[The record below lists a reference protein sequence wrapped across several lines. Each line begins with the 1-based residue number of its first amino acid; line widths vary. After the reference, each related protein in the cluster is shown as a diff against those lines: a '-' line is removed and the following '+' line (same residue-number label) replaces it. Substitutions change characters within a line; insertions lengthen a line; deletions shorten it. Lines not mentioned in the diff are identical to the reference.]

1 MAAYDD
7 GACGLGAGFREVR
20 PRLASLEPVPALYVE
35 AGEPRQIGAML
46 SAVAGCVPRA
56 CLERVGHLKR
66 VVKEDADEA
75 GVQGSGGGHGV
86 TKVLVCLREDYDAMD
101 AEGRAAMGTWLP
113 PLNACEVPKEG
124 APTVAQHREWSL
136 LWPLAIK
143 AGPGA
148 GFARQSN
155 DAEEMWEA
163 FEEAQRRGRE
173 RRGGGRA
180 RAGGAKGAADH
191 PGVVVVL
198 EEEKEEDEKE
208 EEEEEEEVPPGERVA
223 ELLLPDSGE
232 RRMVRAGM
240 RLALSLAREAR
251 RLGRPGVGAVLY
263 DRARGEIAS
272 CSGDRTT
279 RRTAHAIG
287 AEAGVF
293 AGVQP
298 GDGAA
303 AEAAEAAATA
313 ATTAATT
320 AVAGHP
326 LGHAVMACI
335 GASAAKYHVFPGSD
349 APLGPG
355 EQPRA
360 KRLKNCGLSASDLR
374 TEGRGAN
381 ALIRS
386 VQDQYVCTGFDVFL
400 SHEPCPMCAMAL
412 VHSRVARVF
421 YAHPYPACGAL
432 GSVHALHTIKSLNHS
447 FTVFAGVLAGHED
460 ATDLRVP

>member
-20 PRLASLEPVPALYVE
+20 PRLATLEPVPALYVE
-35 AGEPRQIGAML
+35 AGEPRQIGALL

-56 CLERVGHLKR
+56 SLERVGHLKR
-66 VVKEDADEA
+66 VVKGDADEA
-75 GVQGSGGGHGV
+75 GVQGRGGGHGV

-113 PLNACEVPKEG
+113 PLNACEVPREG
-124 APTVAQHREWSL
+124 AHTVAQHREWSL

-155 DAEEMWEA
+155 DAEELWEA
-163 FEEAQRRGRE
+163 FEVAQRRGRE

-180 RAGGAKGAADH
+180 RAGGAKGAADY
-191 PGVVVVL
+191 PGVVVAL
-198 EEEKEEDEKE
+198 RKEEEEEEEEEEEGEEKVEEKE
-208 EEEEEEEVPPGERVA
+208 EEEEEEGPPGERVA
-223 ELLLPDSGE
+223 ELLLPDAGE

-293 AGVQP
+293 AGADP

-303 AEAAEAAATA
+303 AAAATA
-313 ATTAATT
+313 
-320 AVAGHP
+320 VGHP

-460 ATDLRVP
+460 AADLRVP